1 MADQI
6 YMSAEGYAKLEAELQ
21 RLKSE
26 DRPAVV
32 QAIADARD
40 KGDLSENAE
49 YDAAREAQGLLEL
62 KIAKLEQTLAKA
74 RIIDPSK
81 LDLSKVQ
88 LYCKVRLRNVKLKT
102 EMSFTL
108 VSESEANIRE
118 GKLAIG
124 TPIAQALLGHKG
136 GDTVEVQVPS
146 GLQTFKILEIGI

>member
-74 RIIDPSK
+74 RAVLPAD
-81 LDLSKVQ
+81 
-88 LYCKVRLRNVKLKT
+88 CT
-102 EMSFTL
+102 T
-108 VSESEANIRE
+108 
-118 GKLAIG
+118 
-124 TPIAQALLGHKG
+124 
-136 GDTVEVQVPS
+136 
-146 GLQTFKILEIGI
+146 KILFCFLGILAHTEKASVSLKEQVSILAPILGQKPENVI

>member
-21 RLKSE
+21 RLKAE

-108 VSESEANIRE
+108 
-118 GKLAIG
+118 
-124 TPIAQALLGHKG
+124 
-136 GDTVEVQVPS
+136 
-146 GLQTFKILEIGI
+146 

>member
-21 RLKSE
+21 RLKAE

-88 LYCKVRLRNVKLKT
+88 LYSKVRLRNVKLKT

-124 TPIAQALLGHKG
+124 TPIAQALLGHKV

>member
-74 RIIDPSK
+74 RIIDPST
-81 LDLSKVQ
+81 SQ
-88 LYCKVRLRNVKLKT
+88 RFSSTARFACA
-102 EMSFTL
+102 M
-108 VSESEANIRE
+108 
-118 GKLAIG
+118 
-124 TPIAQALLGHKG
+124 
-136 GDTVEVQVPS
+136 
-146 GLQTFKILEIGI
+146 